1 MVRRPA
7 GISDPQDR
15 CRMPQG
21 EGRGALKPR
30 VDRLGEGQNV
40 SIYTQFC
47 SPSEKFALFA
57 LYMGSSAPYSPR
69 IREASFS
76 ETQKAIRQEKG
87 RGSRENPGGKVSW
100 AMYWRGVIF
109 SCPAYSTVTMTSNN
123 KAVKR

>member
-1 MVRRPA
+1 MVHRPA

-30 VDRLGEGQNV
+30 VDRLGEGKNV
-40 SIYTQFC
+40 SIYTQFAPQAKS
-47 SPSEKFALFA
+47 SPFLP
-57 LYMGSSAPYSPR
+57 YIGSSAPYSPR

-87 RGSRENPGGKVSW
+87 RGVENPGGKVSW
-100 AMYWRGVIF
+100 AMYWRGVIV
-109 SCPAYSTVTMTSNN
+109 SCPAYSTVTMTSNY

>member
-1 MVRRPA
+1 MVRGPA

-30 VDRLGEGQNV
+30 VDRLGEGKKREYKY
-40 SIYTQFC
+40 SILLPKRKVRPFC
-47 SPSEKFALFA
+47 PDI
-57 LYMGSSAPYSPR
+57 GSSAPYSPR

-87 RGSRENPGGKVSW
+87 RDSRENPGGKVSW